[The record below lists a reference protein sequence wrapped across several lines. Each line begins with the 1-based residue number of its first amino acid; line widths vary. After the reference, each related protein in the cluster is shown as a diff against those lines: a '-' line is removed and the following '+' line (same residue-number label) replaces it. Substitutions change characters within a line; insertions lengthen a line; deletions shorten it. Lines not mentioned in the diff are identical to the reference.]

1 MIHRLLRAGLLGCA
15 ALCTTF
21 CLTPSSLAAG
31 KAGNTPA
38 PSLAQTY
45 APYFPLGAA
54 ITPGQVMMGNGGDFI
69 ARQFSVVVAE
79 NAMKPQSLNK
89 FGPGRYEFEAADA
102 LVDFA
107 GKHGIK
113 VRGHALVWHQ
123 QAADW
128 MFYGSGPNGDATRE
142 ELTERLRTYIHD
154 VVGRFKG
161 RVWAWDVVNEAFVPD
176 ENVAQ
181 EGGWRK
187 SHWYRILGPDY
198 IALAFQFAHEADP
211 DALLFYNDYGTESP
225 RKRTLILNLIRDLQ
239 KRGVPIHGIGHQ
251 SHYTVAQPADFGG
264 LETTIEDVGALGL
277 TNQITE
283 LDISLN
289 ANLMKDAIPEVTPAL
304 LKLQA
309 ARYQD
314 FFEMCLRQKKVVSA
328 VLMWGLN
335 DDVSWLRSWPFA
347 RLDAP
352 LLFDGAL
359 QPKPAFWAVV
369 EAAKQEAAQEA
380 KDAAK
385 K

>member
-1 MIHRLLRAGLLGCA
+1 MIQRLLRAGLLACT
-15 ALCTTF
+15 ALC
-21 CLTPSSLAAG
+21 LAPQVPAAD
-31 KAGNTPA
+31 KAGGKPV
-38 PSLAQTY
+38 PSLAETY
-45 APYFPLGAA
+45 APYFPVGAA

-154 VVGRFKG
+154 VVGHFKG

-176 ENVAQ
+176 ESVAQ

-211 DALLFYNDYGTESP
+211 EALLFYNDYGTESP
-225 RKRTLILNLIRDLQ
+225 RKRTLILALIRDLQ

-251 SHYTVAQPADFGG
+251 SHYTIAQPADFGG

-277 TNQITE
+277 TNHITE

-289 ANLMKDAIPEVTPAL
+289 ANLMKDAISEVTPAL

-309 ARYQD
+309 ARYRD
-314 FFEMCLRQKKVVSA
+314 FFEMCLRQQKVVSA
-328 VLMWGLN
+328 MLMWGLN
-335 DDVSWLRSWPFA
+335 DDVSWLRTWPFA
-347 RLDAP
+347 RMDAP

-359 QPKPAFWAVV
+359 KP
-369 EAAKQEAAQEA
+369 
-380 KDAAK
+380 
-385 K
+385 